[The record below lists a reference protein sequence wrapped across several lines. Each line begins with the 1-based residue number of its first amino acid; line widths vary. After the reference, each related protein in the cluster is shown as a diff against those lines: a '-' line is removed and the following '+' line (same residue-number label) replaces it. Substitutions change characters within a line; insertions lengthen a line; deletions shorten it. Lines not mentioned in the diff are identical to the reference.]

1 MTRGPPGNSRLWAEL
16 RRKFL
21 TY

>member
-1 MTRGPPGNSRLWAEL
+1 MDKEL

-21 TY
+21 PFN